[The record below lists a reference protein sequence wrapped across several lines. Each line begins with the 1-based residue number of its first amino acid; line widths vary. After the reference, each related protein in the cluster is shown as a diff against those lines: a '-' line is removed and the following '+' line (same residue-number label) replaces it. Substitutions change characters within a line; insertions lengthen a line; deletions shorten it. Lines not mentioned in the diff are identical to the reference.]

1 MTALAPCSRPAV
13 AAPRIPAAPS
23 VERTWAGRAMGGG
36 LDLRIATAP
45 EDAPRADAAL
55 AATATRIG
63 AWAARLT
70 RYTET
75 SDLARLNA
83 DPAAR
88 AASVRPTL
96 AAVLRW
102 ADAAA
107 SETDGLLDVTLLDA
121 RLAAERG
128 DATPVLPSA
137 WSSVDGA
144 RGTATILRAAPC
156 RFDLDGIAKGW
167 IADRAL
173 ALLRRWPAALVDADG
188 DIALRTGRGRTWTV
202 AVADPRDPAAD
213 LGVLAVDDRLPGG
226 TCGIATSGTTVHRW
240 TDAAGGAPRHHLI
253 DPRTGRPARTDL
265 VQVTVLAGSARRAE
279 VLAKAVLIAGTDA
292 GLDLLAAAAAPA
304 ALLLRADG
312 DLVATPGTLA
322 WLA

>member
-1 MTALAPCSRPAV
+1 MTGLAPSLPATPLR
-13 AAPRIPAAPS
+13 ASCPAPS
-23 VERTWAGRAMGGG
+23 LVERTWTGRAMGGG
-36 LDLRIATAP
+36 LALRVAAP
-45 EDAPRADAAL
+45 PADAGRADAAL
-55 AATATRIG
+55 VVTAARIG

-83 DPAAR
+83 DPAA
-88 AASVRPTL
+88 AAVTVRPTL

-102 ADAAA
+102 AATAAP
-107 SETDGLLDVTLLDA
+107 ETDGLLDVTLLDA
-121 RLAAERG
+121 RLAAEHG
-128 DATPVLPSA
+128 DETPVRPAA
-137 WSSVDGA
+137 WSLVDGP
-144 RGTATILRAAPC
+144 RGTGRVLRSAPC
-156 RFDLDGIAKGW
+156 RFDLDGVAKGA

-188 DIALRTGRGRTWTV
+188 DIALRTGRGRTWEI

-213 LGVLAVDDRLPGG
+213 LGVLALDDRIPGG
-226 TCGIATSGTTVHRW
+226 SHGIATSGTSIHRW
-240 TDAAGGAPRHHLI
+240 PDGAGGAPRHHLI

-279 VLAKAVLIAGTDA
+279 VLAKSALIAGMDA
-292 GLDLLAAAAAPA
+292 GLALLDAADVRA
-304 ALLLRADG
+304 ALLLRTDG
-312 DLVATPGTLA
+312 DVVATPGSLA